1 MPYLMVNNSASIGVM
16 LIVWWSVF
24 FSGLLKEWIWEIE
37 QAILFLILI
46 SEMIITILESNI
58 IQE

>member
-1 MPYLMVNNSASIGVM
+1 MVNNSASIGVM